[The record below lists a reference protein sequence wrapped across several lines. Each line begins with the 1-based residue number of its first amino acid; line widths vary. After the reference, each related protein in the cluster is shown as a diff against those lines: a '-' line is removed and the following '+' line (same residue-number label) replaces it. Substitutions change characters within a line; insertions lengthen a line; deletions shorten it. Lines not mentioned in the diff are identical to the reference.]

1 MSKRNQVLAAFGSN
15 VRKAREAKDFTQEK
29 LAEKADLD
37 QTYISGIERGLR
49 NPSVVSIVRIAKAL
63 GTTVSEISKGIER

>member
-1 MSKRNQVLAAFGSN
+1 MAKRDPVLAAVGL
-15 VRKAREAKDFTQEK
+15 RLRQHREAKGLTQER

-49 NPSVVSIVRIAKAL
+49 NPGIKNIVRLARAL
-63 GTTVSEISKGIER
+63 GIPAAKLLEGVD

>member
-15 VRKAREAKDFTQEK
+15 VRKAREAKDFTQEQ

-49 NPSVVSIVRIAKAL
+49 NPSIVSVVRIAKAL
-63 GTTVSEISKGIER
+63 GSSVAELSKGIEK

>member
-1 MSKRNQVLAAFGSN
+1 MKKRHLFLIAFGLN
-15 VRKAREAKDFTQEK
+15 VRRQREALDLTQEA

-49 NPSVVSIVRIAKAL
+49 NPGILNVGKLANAL
-63 GTTVSEISKGIER
+63 RLTTSELCKGVDL